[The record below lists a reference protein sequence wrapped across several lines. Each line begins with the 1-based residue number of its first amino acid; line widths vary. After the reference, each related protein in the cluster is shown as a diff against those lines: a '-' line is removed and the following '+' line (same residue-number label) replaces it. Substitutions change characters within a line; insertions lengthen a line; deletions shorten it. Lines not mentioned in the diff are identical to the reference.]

1 MRSYQPEK
9 LQQLENP
16 ACLQRL
22 KPFLSEPFDTISLER
37 PGFLQEIG
45 LQPDDEAWL
54 RASAYFWSWAPSPV
68 VARALS
74 EEARSRKETPGGFL
88 ERAQGLLDEALW
100 RQAERLMLRSERLL
114 FHPEASRAAKSMQL
128 PLKELEALRTRWR
141 QEKESSDQL
150 FLDGWLLQLRGQI
163 LKPAD
168 LIKRMEAQASQKFW
182 FFFRRA
188 RPVLT
193 DVRDEEIEVTVALSS
208 PLDASRQYAVAA
220 SFQKELLENQELSPE
235 LWAKQWIDYLGKR
248 QRVSRDEFVALLDHF
263 SDKERFRWPNLV
275 AAGGTKARRAVAAVA
290 LKALER
296 VESAEDTASLERLWQ
311 MIPDF
316 SERYELQQVLKKR
329 FGV

>member
-9 LQQLENP
+9 LEQLENP

-45 LQPDDEAWL
+45 LHPGDEAWL
-54 RASAYFWSWAPSPV
+54 RASAYFWSWALSPV

-74 EEARSRKETPGGFL
+74 EEARSRKETPAAFL

-114 FHPEASRAAKSMQL
+114 FHPEAARAAKSMQL

-141 QEKESSDQL
+141 QEKDSSDQL
-150 FLDGWLLQLRGQI
+150 FLDGWLLQLRGQMV
-163 LKPAD
+163 KPAD
-168 LIKRMEAQASQKFW
+168 LITRMEAQASQRFW

-193 DVRDEEIEVTVALSS
+193 EVRDEEIEVTVALTS
-208 PLDASRQYAVAA
+208 PLDENRHYAVAA

-263 SDKERFRWPNLV
+263 SDKDRFRWPNLV

-296 VESAEDTASLERLWQ
+296 MESADDTASLERLWQ

>member
-1 MRSYQPEK
+1 MRSYQPDK
-9 LQQLENP
+9 LEQLENP

-45 LQPDDEAWL
+45 LQPCDEEWL
-54 RASAYFWSWAPSPV
+54 RASAYFWSWGTTAV

-74 EEARSRKETPGGFL
+74 EEARSRKQSPADFL
-88 ERAQGLLDEALW
+88 DQAQGLLDEPLW
-100 RQAERLMLRSERLL
+100 KQAERLMLRCERLL
-114 FHPEASRAAKSMQL
+114 FHPEAARAAKSMEL

-141 QEKESSDQL
+141 QEKPTCDQL
-150 FLDGWLLQLRGQI
+150 FLDGWMLQLRGQG
-163 LKPAD
+163 LPRAE
-168 LIKRMEAQASQKFW
+168 LIRRMLLQASQKFW

-188 RPVLT
+188 RPMLT
-193 DVRDEEIEVTVALSS
+193 QVSDDEIEVTVALES
-208 PLDASRQYAVAA
+208 PLDRTRHYAVAA

-248 QRVSRDEFVALLDHF
+248 QRLSVDEFVALLDHF
-263 SDKERFRWPNLV
+263 TDKERFRWPNLV

-296 VESAEDTASLERLWQ
+296 VDSAEDTASLERLWQ

-316 SERYELQQVLKKR
+316 SERYELQQLLKKR

>member
-1 MRSYQPEK
+1 MRSYQPDK
-9 LQQLENP
+9 LEQLETP

-22 KPFLSEPFDTISLER
+22 KPFLSEPFDTITLER

-45 LQPDDEAWL
+45 LLPSDEDWL
-54 RASAYFWSWAPSPV
+54 RASAYFWSWGPTAV
-68 VARALS
+68 AARALS
-74 EEARSRKETPGGFL
+74 EEARCRKEPPQDFL
-88 ERAQGLLDEALW
+88 DHAQGLLGEPLW
-100 RQAERLMLRSERLL
+100 KQAERLMLRTERLL
-114 FHPEASRAAKSMQL
+114 FHPEASRTAKSMDI

-141 QEKESSDQL
+141 NEKPTSDQL
-150 FLDGWLLQLRGQI
+150 FLDGWMLQLRGQC
-163 LKPAD
+163 LPKTD
-168 LIKRMEAQASQKFW
+168 LVKRMQHQASQKFW

-188 RPVLT
+188 RPILT
-193 DVRDEEIEVTVALSS
+193 QVRDDEIEVTVALAS
-208 PLDASRQYAVAA
+208 PLDPAKRYAVAA

-248 QRVSRDEFVALLDHF
+248 QRLSLDEFVALLDHF
-263 SDKERFRWPNLV
+263 TDKERFRWPNLV

-296 VESAEDTASLERLWQ
+296 VESADDTASLERLWQ